1 MKFKAA
7 AAATRNLLVNLTSNK
22 TSEDFLEHKSKKK
35 WIDNKSGC
43 HCFMLY
49 SRSLYITCGH
59 SQYWTWNCFKETSD
73 DNIEVAKLS
82 HVCWLDVRGKFRI
95 SDLSPGIVYEV
106 VYVVKL
112 TKGASGWEFPI
123 TLRLSL
129 PSGEVQDRQ
138 VSLLEKPR
146 GKWIELNVG
155 NFLTRTGETREVCF
169 DIYQHGG
176 HWKTGLII
184 RGAILRPQHHSTP

>member
-1 MKFKAA
+1 MKLKAVA
-7 AAATRNLLVNLTSNK
+7 ASTNK
-22 TSEDFLEHKSKKK
+22 SSQGFLEHKRKKT

-49 SRSLYITCGH
+49 ARSLYITWGGTQH
-59 SQYWTWNCFKETSD
+59 WIWNCFKETSD

-82 HVCWLDVRGKFRI
+82 HVCWLDVRGKFKI
-95 SDLSPGIVYEV
+95 SDLSPGIVYQV

-112 TKGASGWEFPI
+112 TKGASGWELPV

-129 PSGEVQDRQ
+129 PGEEVQDRQ

-146 GKWIELNVG
+146 GEWIELNVG
-155 NFLTRTGETREVCF
+155 NFLTDGRETREVCF

-176 HWKTGLII
+176 HWKKGLII
-184 RGAILRPQHHSTP
+184 KGAILRPKDNLTP